1 MEREYE
7 MDRELERLFKERDVM
22 TIVNEDRWMQFEEN
36 KRRSLEKRE
45 FERRIKYKKKMEINR
60 LVAGMLAACAITLGV
75 VHVSNKKARVET
87 SPISQVELTE
97 SNIYTNQGRLIYH
110 SDKNW
115 VYDKDGNQNM
125 DTLEVAKD
133 LSLLSEVNRKYALY
147 EITDEMKIGSILVDD
162 YEHQKNVR
170 NIKSVIKELSKLVG
184 KTDTNY
190 LNVEDLTDVFVR
202 YGFRNYNEFAKSC
215 EEEISVLNE
224 SMGRG
229 SIK

>member
-7 MDRELERLFKERDVM
+7 MDKELERLFKERDVM
-22 TIVNEDRWMQFEEN
+22 TIVNEDRWAQFEEN
-36 KRRSLEKRE
+36 KRRSLENRE
-45 FERRIKYKKKMEINR
+45 INRRIKYKKQMEINR
-60 LVAGMLAACAITLGV
+60 LIAGMLAACAITLGV
-75 VHVSNKKARVET
+75 VHVSNKRARVET

-97 SNIYTNQGRLIYH
+97 SNTYTNQGRLIYH

-147 EITDEMKIGSILVDD
+147 EITDEMKLGSILVDD
-162 YEHQKNVR
+162 YEHQKNMRDV
-170 NIKSVIKELSKLVG
+170 KSVIKELSKLVG

-202 YGFRNYNEFAKSC
+202 YGFRNYNEFAKAC
-215 EEEISVLNE
+215 EEEISLLNE

-229 SIK
+229 SVK